1 MNGDFFPLQEAFA
14 EYLKRWYATIYPDTS
29 ALAEYVERGFGK
41 AIALAP
47 SRMVDAAEDMLKAYQ
62 KNNQTGI
69 HGRNALIPM
78 AIFATAKDFVATG
91 ADWGGKQTPRRL
103 VKITDESPV
112 YGYRQSMADVR
123 AQVLMIAPEIA
134 TARSMASQF
143 SHFISQVENR
153 RFYAKHTF
161 GQWVVD
167 MPIVLENTDL
177 MCSNIAPPEHVNL
190 TMFACDLTLKVTIPY
205 FDAPRVGEPNDGSN
219 YNPAGYQ
226 VIQEVD
232 ILNKNTTS
240 TGVVTESGA
249 LFE

>member
-1 MNGDFFPLQEAFA
+1 MNGDFYPLQEAFA

-29 ALAEYVERGFGK
+29 ALAEYVERGFSK

-91 ADWGGKQTPRRL
+91 ADWGGKQTPRQL
-103 VKITDESPV
+103 VKITDESPI

-205 FDAPRVGEPNDGSN
+205 FDAPRVGEPNDGSS
-219 YNPAGYQ
+219 YNPAGYPF
-226 VIQEVD
+226 IQEVEV
-232 ILNKNTTS
+232 LNRSTS
-240 TGVVTESGA
+240 SIGTVTESGTS
-249 LFE
+249 FE